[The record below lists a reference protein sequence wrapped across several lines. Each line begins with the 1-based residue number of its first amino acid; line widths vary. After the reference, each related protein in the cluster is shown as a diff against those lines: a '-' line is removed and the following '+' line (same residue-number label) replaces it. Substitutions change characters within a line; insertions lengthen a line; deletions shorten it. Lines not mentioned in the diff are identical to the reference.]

1 MQSPIQDMTEEQII
15 EGLLAR
21 DERITYDFFF
31 TFKEKSCKK
40 LLISIIN
47 YVFSYPVE
55 YDEVVSEFY
64 SYIMEKDAY
73 RLRQIQER
81 NTLFGWMKVSA
92 IRFFIKKRDN
102 LIENRSNEALIEKQ
116 SRNLYEEESTKT
128 SARTDMMR
136 ILFRMDNKRYAYVLQ
151 QLILNDMEPE
161 KLAESMR
168 ITSANLYNIKKRA
181 IAEFTKVARRD
192 VIFYGGR

>member
-1 MQSPIQDMTEEQII
+1 MTEDQII

-21 DERITYDFFF
+21 NERITYDFFF

-55 YDEVVSEFY
+55 YDEAVNEFY
-64 SYIMEKDAY
+64 SYIMENDGF
-73 RLRQIQER
+73 RLRQIQDR
-81 NTLFGWMKVSA
+81 NTLFGWIKVSA
-92 IRFFIKKRDN
+92 TRFFIKKRDN
-102 LIENRSNEALIEKQ
+102 LIENRSDEALIEKQ
-116 SRNLYEEESTKT
+116 SKNLYEEETTKS

-136 ILFRMDNKRYAYVLQ
+136 ILLRMENKRYVYVLH

-161 KLAESMR
+161 KLAKRMQ
-168 ITSANLYNIKKRA
+168 ITTANLYNIKKRA
-181 IAEFTKVARRD
+181 IAEFTKVALQD
-192 VIFYGGR
+192 VHYYGGR

>member
-31 TFKEKSCKK
+31 TFKEKSCRK